1 MLWRRSP
8 LRRTRLEDYRPT
20 DPVSPAVR
28 AHVRARDRVCAFT
41 RLGIPHECFG
51 RLELDHVRASG
62 GLGLRSRSTPDNLA
76 LLCPV
81 AHRLKTL
88 EGRRWRP
95 VLLAW
100 IEIAEREDD

>member
-1 MLWRRSP
+1 MLRRYPSQHRHGGTRSP
-8 LRRTRLEDYRPT
+8 
-20 DPVSPAVR
+20 DPVPPAVR

-62 GLGLRSRSTPDNLA
+62 GLGLRSRSMPDNLV
-76 LLCPV
+76 LLCPA
-81 AHRLKTL
+81 AHRTKTL
-88 EGRRWRP
+88 AGRRWRP